1 MRVFPFGESGVKFGT
16 SMKLEQCHYIRKG
29 KHISIIIPLSPKQYS
44 PSILEAIEKYFT
56 PPI

>member
-44 PSILEAIEKYFT
+44 PEYLSARAGIQVF
-56 PPI
+56 